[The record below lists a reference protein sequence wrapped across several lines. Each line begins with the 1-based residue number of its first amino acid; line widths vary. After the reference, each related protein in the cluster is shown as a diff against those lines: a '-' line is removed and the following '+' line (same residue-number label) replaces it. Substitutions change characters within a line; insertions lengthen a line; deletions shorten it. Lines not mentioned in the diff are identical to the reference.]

1 MEALNAWLAHGC
13 KAWDH
18 SAMARALEKLANFDI

>member
-1 MEALNAWLAHGC
+1 VCSSDL

-18 SAMARALEKLANFDI
+18 SAMVKALEKLANFEIGQSAA